1 MNSHSVFLA
10 NDMWIKVHAN
20 FHSFTWTA
28 NAWGRKEGTQG
39 KCSKWLPGKLL
50 SIETV
55 IFMSK
60 SLWS

>member
-39 KCSKWLPGKLL
+39 KCSK
-50 SIETV
+50 
-55 IFMSK
+55 
-60 SLWS
+60 